1 MASRTKADN
10 DSSFADRDATRKVPP
25 DEKIA
30 VGTDSITTTSSSSSV
45 TMESILSFPA
55 DNLITNDKTDTNSAR
70 TSAADLTRDPEVLA
84 LLDKY
89 SSELVA
95 MVKQKL

>member
-1 MASRTKADN
+1 MASRAKADN
-10 DSSFADRDATRKVPP
+10 YSSLPDGDVTRKVPP
-25 DEKIA
+25 HEKIA

-45 TMESILSFPA
+45 TMESIPTLPA

-70 TSAADLTRDPEVLA
+70 TSATDLTRDPEVLA